1 MISMRRT
8 FAVGILGCAIIS
20 AVPSLLAN
28 EQAAPDKSS
37 TARQQAQCSAA
48 VDPFFNEELWPKVV
62 QRSCL
67 TCHKAGGD
75 AEDSEFVLQD
85 PTRSAGAAQAAAVRQ
100 NHALLIRLAKL
111 KDGDKS
117 VLLEKVTGGLDHGG
131 REVLPRESIGYRT
144 LAEFV
149 RRTVTPEKPAPA
161 SALPLDTKPQPPL
174 FAGVTMLDD
183 RRLWRRVTLSLAGR
197 LPTDEELAAVKQN
210 SLAAMPKLL
219 DALMTEDA
227 FYTRLREG
235 FNDIFLTTGYGD
247 GAESALAYDH
257 FSKSRLWYQKHDL
270 SAAGDEKAQQQA
282 RYKLA
287 DNYRAALLGEPMK
300 LVEHIVRNDRPF
312 TEIVTADYIMVSPY
326 TARGYGIYDELKDKF
341 QDPDD
346 PFEYIPVKL
355 KALVGRDKR
364 QNQESAT
371 GFYPHAGML
380 GMFQYLRRYP
390 TTETNRN
397 RLRARMYFQHFLGI
411 DALELAARV
420 SDAAAV
426 QAKFDVPTMQAAECV
441 VCHKTL
447 DPIASCFQDY
457 YHFEGVYGRRKE
469 GWYKDM
475 FQAGF
480 EGEDLPPE
488 ERWRALQW
496 LGERTAKD
504 PRFAVAMVE
513 HVYYILTGR
522 KVLLPP
528 KDLDDPHYAAKHR
541 AYREQRCLIQSAA
554 EHFAANNFNLKGVF
568 KELILSDF
576 YRADSLAPQA
586 QLTDAQ
592 RAALDDI
599 GIVRML
605 APEQLE
611 RKIKAVFGS
620 RWGKLEG
627 QTAMLYGGIDANE
640 VTERATD
647 PSGAMGALQRIMAN
661 DVAAKHVLRDF
672 ALPAKERVLFTAIEP
687 DILPGA
693 SVEADKQ
700 IRRQAIALHEQILG
714 IYDDETS
721 PDIERTVQL
730 FNSIVQAAK
739 AKPQGFEKQEIYH
752 ARSKVENAPQDPH
765 YTIRA
770 WRGVVTYLLRR
781 HEFLYE

>member
-1 MISMRRT
+1 MSLLRCL

-20 AVPSLLAN
+20 ASGILYA
-28 EQAAPDKSS
+28 EEK
-37 TARQQAQCSAA
+37 TAREPAPGLPAAAQCSAA
-48 VDPFFNEELWPKVV
+48 ADPFFNEELWPKVV

-75 AEDSEFVLQD
+75 AEDSEFVLHD
-85 PTRSAGAAQAAAVRQ
+85 PSRSVGAAQAAAIRH

-111 KDGDKS
+111 KDGEKS

-131 REVLPRESIGYRT
+131 KEVLPRDSLGYRT

-149 RRTVTPEKPAPA
+149 RRAVTPDKPA
-161 SALPLDTKPQPPL
+161 SASELPLDLKPQPPL

-183 RRLWRRVTLSLAGR
+183 RRLLRRVTLSLAGR
-197 LPTDEELAAVKQN
+197 LPTEAELAEVQRN
-210 SLAAMPKLL
+210 GLAALPKQL

-227 FYTRLREG
+227 FYARLREG

-257 FSKSRLWYQKHDL
+257 FNKSRLWYQKHDL
-270 SAAGDEKAQQQA
+270 SAAGNEKAQQQA

-300 LVEHIVRNDRPF
+300 LVEHIVRHDRPF

-326 TARGYGIYDELKDKF
+326 TARGYGIFEEIKEKF
-341 QDPDD
+341 TDPDD
-346 PFEYIPVKL
+346 PFEYIPVRL
-355 KALVGRDKR
+355 KALVGREKS

-426 QAKFDVPTMQAAECV
+426 TAKFDVPTMQAAECV

-447 DPIASCFQDY
+447 DPISSCFQDY
-457 YHFEGVYGRRKE
+457 YKFEGVYGPRKE

-480 EGEDLPPE
+480 EGEKLPDE

-541 AYREQRCLIQSAA
+541 AYREQRCMIQSAA
-554 EHFAANNFNLKGVF
+554 EHFAANKFNLKGVF

-576 YRADSLAPQA
+576 YRADGLAPQQ
-586 QLTDAQ
+586 QLTEAQ
-592 RAALDDI
+592 QAALDDI
-599 GIVRML
+599 GVVRML
-605 APEQLE
+605 GPEQLE

-647 PSGAMGALQRIMAN
+647 PSGAMGSLQRIMAN
-661 DVAAKHVLRDF
+661 DVAAKNVIREF
-672 ALPAKERVLFTAIEP
+672 ALPAKERVLFAAIEP
-687 DILPGA
+687 GVLPGA
-693 SVEADKQ
+693 SPEADQQ
-700 IRRQAIALHEQILG
+700 IRRQVAALHERILG
-714 IYDDETS
+714 TYDEETA

-730 FNSIVQAAK
+730 FNALVKAAK
-739 AKPQGFEKQEIYH
+739 DKPQGFDKQEIYH